1 MSTSTFVISY
11 AYAVTYVTAKI
22 LNILS
27 NIIRDIG
34 LDPSRFARDWAVYED
49 GISTW
54 LASRH
59 LQRVTL
65 EVYDPTTNDLVTRWD
80 MEVVYSSVGDG
91 NLWFDAA
98 AVRYAIA
105 KAGLV
110 PRSCLYDIKARTLP
124 NEPYVAGWSACSLR
138 STDGFRRY
146 AIGAM
151 IGGNGLAAETA
162 YWSR

>member
-1 MSTSTFVISY
+1 MSTSTFVISHTY
-11 AYAVTYVTAKI
+11 TVTYVTAKI
-22 LNILS
+22 LHLLS

-34 LDPSRFARDWAVYED
+34 LDPARLARDWPVLED

-59 LQRVTL
+59 LQRITL
-65 EVYDPTTNDLVTRWD
+65 EVYDPTTNEPVTRWD
-80 MEVVYSSVGDG
+80 MDVVYSTVGDG

-98 AVRYAIA
+98 AIRYAIA

-110 PRSCLYDIKARTLP
+110 PSSCLYDIKVRTLP
-124 NEPYVAGWSACSLR
+124 NGPAVAGWSSCSFR
-138 STDGFRRY
+138 STEGFRRY
-146 AIGAM
+146 GVGAT
-151 IGGNGLAAETA
+151 IGGNGLSTETA

>member
-11 AYAVTYVTAKI
+11 AYTVTYVTTKM
-22 LNILS
+22 LHLLS

-34 LDPSRFARDWAVYED
+34 LDPSKFTRDWRVYED

-54 LASRH
+54 LASGH

-65 EVYDPTTNDLVTRWD
+65 EVYDPRTNSLITRWD
-80 MEVVYSSVGDG
+80 IDVVYSSIGDG
-91 NLWFDAA
+91 NLWVDGA

-110 PRSCLYDIKARTLP
+110 PASCLYDIKVRNNPSAPL
-124 NEPYVAGWSACSLR
+124 VSGWNDCSFR
-138 STDGFRRY
+138 PTDGFQRY
-146 AIGAM
+146 SVGAAV
-151 IGGNGLAAETA
+151 GGNGLSAQAA

>member
-1 MSTSTFVISY
+1 MSSSTFVVSHTHT
-11 AYAVTYVTAKI
+11 VTYITTKM
-22 LNILS
+22 LHLLS

-34 LDPSRFARDWAVYED
+34 LDPRRFASDWNTYED
-49 GISTW
+49 GLSTW

-65 EVYDPTTNDLVTRWD
+65 EVHNPMANKLVVRWD
-80 MEVVYSSVGDG
+80 IEIVYSTVGDG
-91 NLWFDAA
+91 TLWVDAE

-110 PRSCLYDIKARTLP
+110 PSSCGYDVKVKNIPGAQT
-124 NEPYVAGWSACSLR
+124 VAGWTDCTFL
-138 STDGFRRY
+138 STEGFNRY
-146 AIGAM
+146 AVGATV
-151 IGGNGLAAETA
+151 GGNGLTAQTA

>member
-1 MSTSTFVISY
+1 MSTATFVISY
-11 AYAVTYVTAKI
+11 AYTVTHVTTKI
-22 LNILS
+22 MHILS

-34 LDPSRFARDWAVYED
+34 LDPAKFTRDWGVYEF

-59 LQRVTL
+59 LQRVTV
-65 EVYDPTTNDLVTRWD
+65 EVYNPTTNDLVTRWD
-80 MEVVYSSVGDG
+80 MDVVYSSVGDG

-105 KAGLV
+105 KAGLA
-110 PRSCLYDIKARTLP
+110 PSSCLYDIKLKTLSDR
-124 NEPYVAGWSACSLR
+124 PYVAGWEDCSFR
-138 STDGFRRY
+138 STDGLNRY
-146 AIGAM
+146 AVGAT
-151 IGGNGLAAETA
+151 IGGNGLSTETA